1 MTALFRQL
9 GPAFLPY
16 RRALA
21 WGIACVVLTN
31 LIALAQPQVLR
42 FAVDDLYRGVTA
54 EKLGRY
60 ALILFGIATT
70 AGLFKFAM
78 RIALLGVSRRIEFDL
93 RNRVF
98 DRLLLQ
104 PAAYYQR
111 TGVGD
116 LVARATSDLGAVRMM
131 LGPGIMYLVNTVV
144 VAVASLAFLLSIS
157 PRLTLVSLLPLPFTS
172 LAMWFFGER
181 IHRASERIQ
190 EQFARVSARA
200 QESLAGVRVVRSLG
214 REAREIEE
222 FRALHEEYRV
232 RQAALTRIGA
242 FFQPS
247 LTLFAGLA
255 ALLALAYGGRAVIER
270 QITLGEFVAFTVYL
284 GMLNWPMVA
293 LGWIIHLF
301 QRGAASWER
310 VREVLEAEIESGPAE
325 AARASAPGEAIAARG
340 SAPGEA
346 IAARPPAPSE
356 ARGEIE
362 IRDLEFAYPGDPR
375 PVLRGLSLHIPAG
388 SRVAVVGA
396 TGAGKSTLVGL
407 LVRRFDPP
415 RGSVW
420 LDGVDV
426 RDYALAELR
435 ARFAMVAQESFLFS
449 GTIGDNIELGSAPRE
464 GALAPLA
471 AAQAAGLGPDL
482 AAIPAGLDEPVGER
496 GARLSGGQ
504 RQRVA
509 IARALHRAAPVL
521 VLDDPLSSVD
531 AFTEAA
537 ILRGLARRAG
547 RATTVI
553 VTHRAAGVEGADQVV
568 VLDDGRIAEAGP
580 PDVLRGRDGP
590 FARWLRDQEL
600 EAELEAS

>member
-1 MTALFRQL
+1 MKALFRQL

-16 RRALA
+16 RRAVA
-21 WGIACVVLTN
+21 WGIGCVVLTN

-60 ALILFGIATT
+60 ALILMAIATV

-93 RNRVF
+93 REQVF

-111 TGVGD
+111 AGVGD

-131 LGPGIMYLVNTVV
+131 LGPGIMYFFNTVV
-144 VAVASLAFLLSIS
+144 VAVASVAFMLSIS
-157 PRLTLVSLLPLPFTS
+157 PGLTLVALLPLPVTS

-181 IHRASERIQ
+181 IHRGSERIQ
-190 EQFARVSARA
+190 QQFARLSARA
-200 QESLAGVRVVRSLG
+200 QESFAGVRVVRSLG
-214 REAREIEE
+214 REAREVAE
-222 FRALHEEYRV
+222 FEALHEEYRL
-232 RQAALTRIGA
+232 RQAELTRVA
-242 FFQPS
+242 ALFQPS
-247 LTLFAGLA
+247 LAFFAGLA
-255 ALLALAYGGRAVIER
+255 ALLAIAYGGRAVVRE

-301 QRGAASWER
+301 QRGTASYAR
-310 VREVLEAEIESGPAE
+310 VREVLEAEPEMRSPA
-325 AARASAPGEAIAARG
+325 AP
-340 SAPGEA
+340 
-346 IAARPPAPSE
+346 ARPE
-356 ARGEIE
+356 ARGAIE
-362 IRDLEFAYPGDPR
+362 VRGLDFTYPGATA
-375 PVLRGLSLHIPAG
+375 PVLQGISLDIPAG
-388 SRVAVVGA
+388 SRLAIVGA
-396 TGAGKSTLVGL
+396 TGSGKSTLAGL

-415 RGSVW
+415 SGSVM
-420 LDGVDV
+420 LDGVDI
-426 RDYALAELR
+426 RDYDLDELR
-435 ARFAMVAQESFLFS
+435 ARFAVVPQEAFLFAGSIGENITLGGPGEGPATVTEAGILARS
-449 GTIGDNIELGSAPRE
+449 GSPESVRSKL
-464 GALAPLA
+464 LA
-471 AAQAAGLGPDL
+471 AEAAGLGPDL

-496 GARLSGGQ
+496 GSRLSGGQ

-521 VLDDPLSSVD
+521 VLDDPLASVD

-537 ILRGLARRAG
+537 ILRGLARR
-547 RATTVI
+547 RTQATTVI

-568 VLDDGRIAEAGP
+568 VLEDGRIAEAGAP
-580 PDVLRGRDGP
+580 GELRARGGA
-590 FARWLRDQEL
+590 FARWLREQEL